1 MDDNQA
7 LNDKGQNVIYSPL
20 VTIVTVVLNF
30 VNYIDTCIESV
41 LKQSY
46 PHIEHVIIDGG
57 STDGTVDILS
67 SYSAKYPD
75 RVRFISEP
83 DKGAWDALNKG
94 IRMATGEMIGVLG
107 ADDMH
112 EPDVIGDDTRE
123 NVAISQVRRLQHAV
137 IVIDMHNAEISAV
150 KIEINMRTENPAM
163 GIHILKSC
171 SD

>member
-94 IRMATGEMIGVLG
+94 IRMAKGEIIGVLG

-112 EPDVIGDDTRE
+112 EPDVI
-123 NVAISQVRRLQHAV
+123 
-137 IVIDMHNAEISAV
+137 
-150 KIEINMRTENPAM
+150 RTVVEFFEANPGAYVVSVSYT
-163 GIHILKSC
+163 HLTLPTTERV
-171 SD
+171 